1 VAEGDEVVATKG
13 STEEDGLKRDVPDD
27 MKHLVMTEEELAA
40 AMKSANETNSAPKKS
55 RTRTKSKFTMFPD
68 AWDDQLARVKAD
80 GCTYRVALSLLR
92 EKWRAGDSRVKLAN
106 VALEARNVSRW
117 SKQHALDQLVEA
129 GLISIERRPRKSP
142 IVMVKF
148 AD

>member
-1 VAEGDEVVATKG
+1 M
-13 STEEDGLKRDVPDD
+13 KRDVPHD

-40 AMKSANETNSAPKKS
+40 AMKAANGSGSAPKKS
-55 RTRTKSKFTMFPD
+55 RARAKSKFTMFPD
-68 AWDDQLARVKAD
+68 EWDYQLARVKAD
-80 GCTYRVALSLLR
+80 GCTYRVAISLLR
-92 EKWRAGDSRVKLAN
+92 EKWRADDNRVKLAN
-106 VALEARNVSRW
+106 VALKARNVSRL